1 MKVKFITITTDET
14 YFIDG
19 ANVFEGVDTGKTCTV
34 FHPEYGTRRKAD
46 IYEVQGKTET
56 FKVAIVEFSMCVYGI
71 YLVGGRGK
79 GWESPFEM
87 WFTPQKAGYSAVIL
101 SILTAISA
109 FVVLETEMTFLF
121 FLPVL
126 FLLSFIAVTV
136 YYLVK
141 TLEKNRADF
150 YAPAKKMEKDLDQDD
165 SSFYQVEFNNH
176 YGYFQ
181 KMGQVEKDGHVSY
194 FRIIFEKVY
203 SSPIT
208 DISVLQES
216 AKYIAHSDMGIQ
228 EEVEFNQQNYSYHIK
243 ELLSEKEKKQLGLNQ
258 IYYAYWDNDKSI
270 VSQGFATLSRIA
282 SVPIPNT
289 YEIPQFVKTDEFN
302 LITNKYKWVVM
313 TPFGEFIRT
322 QKTCKGIESLPP
334 MGQSIALTINRW
346 AEGIGEKDWNDE
358 YCKRV
363 IERNRKEDQA
373 SQEVLSV
380 SPIEKWI
387 EKHDEK
393 EPFYLRMKECVE
405 RFEKIVENQESKKND
420 VRKELVCL
428 VKIINELQTEEAF
441 LETEESEAIIRYLT
455 SLLSKRKYVDLMDV
469 VDDLRDW

>member
-1 MKVKFITITTDET
+1 
-14 YFIDG
+14 
-19 ANVFEGVDTGKTCTV
+19 
-34 FHPEYGTRRKAD
+34 
-46 IYEVQGKTET
+46 
-56 FKVAIVEFSMCVYGI
+56 
-71 YLVGGRGK
+71 
-79 GWESPFEM
+79 
-87 WFTPQKAGYSAVIL
+87 
-101 SILTAISA
+101 
-109 FVVLETEMTFLF
+109 
-121 FLPVL
+121 
-126 FLLSFIAVTV
+126 
-136 YYLVK
+136 
-141 TLEKNRADF
+141 
-150 YAPAKKMEKDLDQDD
+150 MEKTDI
-165 SSFYQVEFNNH
+165 YQVEFNKH

-181 KMGQVEKDGHVSY
+181 ELGQVKKDGDVAY

-203 SSPIT
+203 SSPIA

-216 AKYIAHSDMGIQ
+216 AKYIAHTDMGIQ
-228 EEVEFNQQNYSYHIK
+228 EEIEFNQKNCAYSIK
-243 ELLSEKEKKQLGLNQ
+243 KLLSEKKNELLGLNQ

-322 QKTCKGIESLPP
+322 QKTCKGIESFPP

-346 AEGIGEKDWNDE
+346 AEGIGAKDWNDE

-393 EPFYLRMKECVE
+393 EPFYLKMKECVE

-420 VRKELVCL
+420 VKKELVCL
-428 VKIINELQTEEAF
+428 VKNINELQTENAF
-441 LETEESEAIIRYLT
+441 LETEESEAIIKYLT
-455 SLLSKRKYVDLMDV
+455 FLLSKRKYVDLIDI

>member
-1 MKVKFITITTDET
+1 M
-14 YFIDG
+14 
-19 ANVFEGVDTGKTCTV
+19 
-34 FHPEYGTRRKAD
+34 
-46 IYEVQGKTET
+46 
-56 FKVAIVEFSMCVYGI
+56 AIAEFGMCVYGI

-109 FVVLETEMTFLF
+109 VVVLETEMTFLF
-121 FLPVL
+121 FLPIL
-126 FLLSFIAVTV
+126 FLLPFIAVTV

-141 TLEKNRADF
+141 TLEKNRADSF
-150 YAPAKKMEKDLDQDD
+150 APAKKMEKDLDQDD

-228 EEVEFNQQNYSYHIK
+228 EEVEFNQQNYSYNIK
-243 ELLSEKEKKQLGLNQ
+243 KLLSEKEKKQLGLNQ
-258 IYYAYWDNDKSI
+258 IYYASWDNSKNT
-270 VSQGFATLSRIA
+270 VCQGFAKISRIA
-282 SVPIPNT
+282 KCKPLVE
-289 YEIPQFVKTDEFN
+289 YEIPQMVRTIDFN
-302 LITNKYKWVVM
+302 FITYSYKWVVM
-313 TPFGEFIRT
+313 TPFRKLVKV
-322 QKTCKGIESLPP
+322 QKTCKGIEHLPP

-405 RFEKIVENQESKKND
+405 GFEKVAENLKSKKND

-428 VKIINELQTEEAF
+428 VKNINELQTEEAF